1 MGIIEKYSTYIFGID
16 LGTSNSAIAV
26 YQKGHAEILKVD
38 DGRYTLPSVVSVLDP
53 ETTLVG
59 KQARSRMLVDPN
71 NTVASIKREIGKLG
85 EDSKPWSKEFP
96 NRPGK
101 SYSATDISVFILNKL
116 VMGAQQ
122 SSMDILQ
129 GTPRYTVICIPA
141 NFDDNQKNATIDA
154 AKLAGLEVVSL
165 IEEPVAAAIAY
176 ALEKDRDQIILI
188 YDLGGGTF
196 DVSILRVDSTSE
208 GLASFKILGKE
219 GVQKLGGDDFDLEI
233 MKIAAAKFQESTGI
247 DIFDLKKDQG
257 GGVSPKALREA
268 QQKLKEKAEI
278 AKCELSQSQKAL
290 IEIPSLLKDGDGT
303 VHNLEIEIDRIEF
316 NDAIRPLLL
325 QSKETVERAI
335 ASAKLTIEDIS
346 RIILV
351 GGSTRVPLVREML
364 TEMFGKEPYSDID
377 PDTVVAAGA
386 ASFAATL
393 TVPDDPD
400 VQPQLDSSLVID
412 NLVTLNLG
420 IEVRDRRFNLIIAK
434 GQEIPTDVSLSM
446 SKEYSTQRD
455 NQTEIRITVYQSNDH
470 KEFIYEEGVTCIGE
484 FLITKIPPKPKG
496 EEKITVTF
504 ELDQQNLLK
513 VKAESSSGAGGALE
527 IKRS

>member
-1 MGIIEKYSTYIFGID
+1 MSLIEKYSTYIFGID

-26 YQKGHAEILKVD
+26 YQKGRAEILKVD
-38 DGRYTLPSVVSVLDP
+38 DGRDTLPSVVSILDA
-53 ETTLVG
+53 ETILVG

-71 NTVASIKREIGKLG
+71 NTVSSIKREIGKIG
-85 EDSKPWSKEFP
+85 EDGKLWRKEFP
-96 NRPGK
+96 NRPDK
-101 SYSATDISVFILNKL
+101 SYSATDISAFILTKL
-116 VMGAQQ
+116 LMGAQQ

-129 GTPRYTVICIPA
+129 GTPRYAVICIPA

-154 AKLAGLEVVSL
+154 AKMAGLEVVSL

-176 ALEKDRDQIILI
+176 ALEKDRDQTILI

-196 DVSILRVDSTSE
+196 DVSILRVDSTGE

-233 MKIAAAKFQESTGI
+233 MKIAAAKFQESSKI

-257 GGVSPKALREA
+257 GGVNAKVLREA
-268 QQKLKEKAEI
+268 QQKLKDKAEV
-278 AKCELSQSQKAL
+278 AKRELSQSQKAL
-290 IEIPSLLKDGDGT
+290 IDIPSLLKDGEGK
-303 VHNLEIEIDRIEF
+303 VHNLEIEIDRSEF
-316 NDAIRPLLL
+316 NEAIRPLLL
-325 QSKETVERAI
+325 QSKEAVESAI
-335 ASAKLTIEDIS
+335 TAARLTIEDIS

-400 VQPQLDSSLVID
+400 VKPQLDSSLVID

-420 IEVRDRRFNLIIAK
+420 IEVKDRHFNLIIAK
-434 GQEIPTDVSLSM
+434 GQEIPADAPLCM

-455 NQTEIRITVYQSNDH
+455 NQTEIRITVYQSSDT
-470 KEFIYEEGVTCIGE
+470 KEFIYEEGVICIGE
-484 FLITKIPPKPKG
+484 FLIAKIPPKPKG
-496 EEKITVTF
+496 EEKITITF

-513 VKAESSSGAGGALE
+513 VKAESSSGVGGALE